1 MLNDHSPIGP
11 CQMGFVRLHQ
21 DTPSSTNTVEAP
33 SILRSRPTNR
43 PRHRL
48 RIKKSH
54 SFVLSSYTTITALEP
69 IVVSNSASISLISSL
84 GTAMR
89 RILIKLVDR
98 LLLTSPDQSS
108 CFDGFV
114 LLDLRGQA
122 VQTSGYG
129 KEREEAGIRYDVS
142 SVSRQVVERRDRVGR
157 GAVLRLTFGSC
168 SFRRTIDRAVGQAGN
183 ACSMGHFP
191 S

>member
-1 MLNDHSPIGP
+1 
-11 CQMGFVRLHQ
+11 
-21 DTPSSTNTVEAP
+21 
-33 SILRSRPTNR
+33 
-43 PRHRL
+43 
-48 RIKKSH
+48 
-54 SFVLSSYTTITALEP
+54 
-69 IVVSNSASISLISSL
+69 
-84 GTAMR
+84 MR

-108 CFDGFV
+108 CFDDFV

-129 KEREEAGIRYDVS
+129 QEREEAGIRYDVS

-183 ACSMGHFP
+183 ARSMGHLP